1 MSQITVDENGWD
13 GNYRNAQVSLTKHN
27 TPNQRFGD
35 LKLNLASEAI
45 TKAVK
50 NSFSGDQGDPAKV
63 GYYELRYIPSQ
74 KEYQATLEMF
84 NSYHQDWQRHE
95 NYIRRNLQSI
105 LNHPRNDPSWKKGA
119 QKVFDYDMTSVV
131 GGKKRAKDWMDAY
144 VRAVQDM
151 QTQKETDELN
161 AAMRKQKAILEKEI
175 AETFRIETE
184 KLRAIS
190 EKITAQQAAMIIPD
204 PTPQLKAHTEPLAI
218 LNEIESVPIEE
229 TTIETKSNNSKYF
242 IIGGFAIAALVLF
255 LILRRRK

>member
-13 GNYRNAQVSLTKHN
+13 GSYQTAQVSLTKYN
-27 TPNQRFGD
+27 SNNPRFGD
-35 LKLNLASEAI
+35 LKLNLASPAI
-45 TKAVK
+45 NKAVK
-50 NSFSGDQGDPAKV
+50 ASFSADQGDPADV

-84 NSYHQDWQRHE
+84 NNYHQDWQRRE
-95 NYIRRNLQSI
+95 NYIKRNLQSV
-105 LNHPRNDPSWKKGA
+105 LNHPRKDPEWKKGA
-119 QKVFDYDMTSVV
+119 QKQFDYDMTSVV

-190 EKITAQQAAMIIPD
+190 EKITEQQAAMIIPD

-242 IIGGFAIAALVLF
+242 IIGGFAIAAIVLF